1 MITANISVLGLYV
14 YDPTIFD
21 GLAVPDGVNL
31 ETVVQNL
38 LAELSGLEIIY
49 PDAEFMRKFIPVWS
63 AKELPVWQKLYNTT
77 VLEYDP
83 IMNYDRTEEWTESR
97 RGNDTIND
105 EVSGS
110 ESFESAA
117 SMDGNSYSKVA
128 AYNSLNL
135 ENHEGTTTQNQNS
148 GNSQNDISETRNGT
162 RATTENVEVSRR
174 AYGNIGVTTT
184 QQMIEQEREIALFN
198 IYDTIIQSFK
208 YRFCVLV
215 Y

>member
-1 MITANISVLGLYV
+1 MVTANISVLGLYV

-21 GLAVPDGVNL
+21 GLSVPDGVNR

-49 PDAEFMRKFIPVWS
+49 PDAEFMRRFIPVWS

-83 IMNYDRTEEWTESR
+83 IMNYDRTESIKSKRKATSVNTNTPNTESR
-97 RGNDTIND
+97 FKT
-105 EVSGS
+105 
-110 ESFESAA
+110 
-117 SMDGNSYSKVA
+117 A
-128 AYNSLNL
+128 AYNSQVL
-135 ENHEGTTTQNQNS
+135 ETA
-148 GNSQNDISETRNGT
+148 NSQTLSGTVTDNGT
-162 RATTENVEVSRR
+162 IDNDDTTDIRS
-174 AYGNIGVTTT
+174 YGNIGVTTT
-184 QQMIEQEREIALFN
+184 QQMIEQERETALFN

>member
-1 MITANISVLGLYV
+1 MVTANISVLGLYV

-21 GLAVPDGVNL
+21 GLAVPNGVDR

-49 PDAEFMRKFIPVWS
+49 PDAEFMRRFIPVWS

-83 IMNYDRTEEWTESR
+83 IMNYDRTESIKSKRKATSVNTNTPNTESR
-97 RGNDTIND
+97 FKT
-105 EVSGS
+105 
-110 ESFESAA
+110 
-117 SMDGNSYSKVA
+117 A
-128 AYNSLNL
+128 AYNSQVL
-135 ENHEGTTTQNQNS
+135 ETA
-148 GNSQNDISETRNGT
+148 NSQTLSGTVTDNGT
-162 RATTENVEVSRR
+162 IDNDATTDIRS
-174 AYGNIGVTTT
+174 YGNIGVTTT
-184 QQMIEQEREIALFN
+184 QQMIEQERETALFN
-198 IYDTIIQSFK
+198 IYDAIIQSFK

>member
-1 MITANISVLGLYV
+1 MVTANISVLGLYV

-21 GLAVPDGVNL
+21 GLAVPDGVNR

-49 PDAEFMRKFIPVWS
+49 PDAEFMRQFIPLWS

-77 VLEYDP
+77 VLKYDP
-83 IMNYDRTEEWTESR
+83 IMNYDRTESIKSKRKATSVNTNTPNTESR
-97 RGNDTIND
+97 FKT
-105 EVSGS
+105 
-110 ESFESAA
+110 
-117 SMDGNSYSKVA
+117 A
-128 AYNSLNL
+128 AYNSEVL
-135 ENHEGTTTQNQNS
+135 ETA
-148 GNSQNDISETRNGT
+148 NSQTLSGTVTDNGT
-162 RATTENVEVSRR
+162 IDNDDTTDIRS
-174 AYGNIGVTTT
+174 YGNIGVTTT
-184 QQMIEQEREIALFN
+184 QQMIEQERETALFN

>member
-1 MITANISVLGLYV
+1 MVTANISVLGLYV

-21 GLAVPDGVNL
+21 GLSVPDGVNR

-49 PDAEFMRKFIPVWS
+49 PDAEFMRRFIPLWS

-83 IMNYDRTEEWTESR
+83 IMNYDRTESIKSKRKATSVNTNTPNTESR
-97 RGNDTIND
+97 FKT
-105 EVSGS
+105 
-110 ESFESAA
+110 
-117 SMDGNSYSKVA
+117 A
-128 AYNSLNL
+128 AYNSDVL
-135 ENHEGTTTQNQNS
+135 ETANSQTLSGTVTDNGTIDNDGTT
-148 GNSQNDISETRNGT
+148 DIRSF
-162 RATTENVEVSRR
+162 
-174 AYGNIGVTTT
+174 GNIGVTTT
-184 QQMIEQEREIALFN
+184 QQMIEQERETALFN

-208 YRFCVLV
+208 HRFCVLV